1 MAQIWVT
8 DDQDKV
14 PCPPELELLV
24 QRVVEQVLEVV
35 HRDFGKDAEVSVRFV
50 DDLTIKD
57 LNKDHRGLAKP
68 TDVLSFGQLEG
79 MDMPRIPGEPVLLG
93 DVVISLE
100 RALDQAAEYGHS
112 LQREVGFL
120 TAHGALHLLGYDH
133 GTPEEERVMMELTES
148 ILSSLGLHR

>member
-1 MAQIWVT
+1 M
-8 DDQDKV
+8 
-14 PCPPELELLV
+14 

-93 DVVISLE
+93 DVVISME

>member
-1 MAQIWVT
+1 M
-8 DDQDKV
+8 
-14 PCPPELELLV
+14 